1 MELDLPPIPQFGN
14 FPYAE
19 HKDEYTTKA
28 SFHRVPWDQSYK
40 DTVYFQS
47 NAALNA
53 YLDARPKFYFD
64 DLSYQK
70 MGEPISVGVPFNQM
84 LQWNYLR
91 VTNYVQPVGSATK
104 DKVMDYYYF
113 VTDVQYVSADN
124 TRLVLQLDVWQTYVR
139 TVEWGDAYVETGHVG
154 IAEKGVNFGEDNFLL
169 NPEGFDLGAD
179 YRIRGNQQWN
189 ISAGSNSLICVV
201 SASDLEGDYG
211 TLDDPKL
218 RTATGSLMEDLP
230 NGAGIYFFKNSG
242 DFKTFMQNT
251 ADESWVTQAIISI
264 TAVPATEQD
273 VTSSQFES
281 VSLNGVS
288 AWKPKPGARIPVR
301 TEFFSLAAEEFWAGS
316 KYRHLKKFNTFPY
329 SFYECST
336 YTGEPMVLKR
346 EMMKTRQ
353 QNGVTGADFD
363 VYIHIAP
370 PAPRLAIVP
379 RAYNTSDGASGALD
393 GEFLNVAQWISNFP
407 QFSVVNSGYIGTMAA
422 QAHSLSQSYKSA
434 DWSQQRALAS
444 ANTSYDQASASIGLA
459 NEMNQNQINSMNAQT
474 SLQNTTT
481 AIRAVKDGAF
491 ALGGGIASGAKAGP
505 LGAGAGAISGAV
517 SAASTGIDAVI
528 ATNQN
533 TQSNSIATSL
543 ARQQTSAQTGNMA
556 YVRDTNID
564 LARFG
569 AKGDYANAIAQ
580 INAKVQDAKL
590 TQPSTA
596 GTTGGDAFILG
607 MFGWKFHVKH
617 KHIPRAAVDAIGAH
631 WLRYGYS
638 VNRYVKLPQDLHVMN
653 VFTYWKCSEVYIKSA
668 LCPEPVKR
676 ALSGVLEKGFTHWR
690 DPNHLEDG
698 SPLTYTNL
706 PIEGYYIR

>member
-1 MELDLPPIPQFGN
+1 MDLELPPIPQFGN
-14 FPYAE
+14 FPYE
-19 HKDEYTTKA
+19 QHKDEYTSKA
-28 SFHRVPWDQSYK
+28 SFHRVPWDQSYR
-40 DTVYFQS
+40 DVVYFQS
-47 NAALNA
+47 NATLNA

-124 TRLVLQLDVWQTYVR
+124 TRLVLQLDVWQTYARSV
-139 TVEWGDAYVETGHVG
+139 TWGDAYVETGHVG
-154 IAEKGVNFGEDNFLL
+154 IAENNVNVGDDNILL
-169 NPEGFDLGAD
+169 NPEGFDLGSD
-179 YRIRGNQQWN
+179 YRVGSTSSWN
-189 ISAGSNSLICVV
+189 ISAGANSLICVV

-242 DFKTFMQNT
+242 DFKNYMQNT

-273 VTSSQFES
+273 MNASEFET

-288 AWKPKPGARIPVR
+288 AWKPHAGARIPVR
-301 TEFFSLAAEEFWAGS
+301 SQFIAVTSTDSWTPQKF
-316 KYRHLKKFNTFPY
+316 RHLKKFSVHPY
-329 SFYECST
+329 SFYECSS

-346 EMMKTRQ
+346 ELMKTRQ
-353 QNGVTGADFD
+353 QGGVTVSDYD

-379 RAYNTSDGASGALD
+379 RAYNSPNGSGKED

-407 QFSVVNSGYIGTMAA
+407 QFSVVNSGYIGTMAS

-434 DWSQQRALAS
+434 DWSQQRALAA
-444 ANTSYDQASASIGLA
+444 ANTSYDQASAGIGLA

-491 ALGGGIASGAKAGP
+491 AIGGGIASGAKAGP
-505 LGAGAGAISGAV
+505 AGMAAGALGGAV
-517 SAASTGIDAVI
+517 SAANTGLDAI
-528 ATNQN
+528 ISTNQN

-569 AKGDYANAIAQ
+569 AKGDYSNAIAQ
-580 INAKVQDAKL
+580 INAKVQDAKM

-596 GTTGGDAFILG
+596 GTTGGDAFMLA

-617 KHIPRAAVDAIGAH
+617 KHIPRVAMEAIGSH

-638 VNRYVKLPQDLHVMN
+638 VNRYVQLPQDLHVMN
-653 VFTYWKCSEVYIKSA
+653 AFTYWKCSEVFIKSA

-690 DPNHLEDG
+690 NPGDLENG
-698 SPLTYTNL
+698 SPMTITNL
-706 PIEGYYIR
+706 PITGSYIR